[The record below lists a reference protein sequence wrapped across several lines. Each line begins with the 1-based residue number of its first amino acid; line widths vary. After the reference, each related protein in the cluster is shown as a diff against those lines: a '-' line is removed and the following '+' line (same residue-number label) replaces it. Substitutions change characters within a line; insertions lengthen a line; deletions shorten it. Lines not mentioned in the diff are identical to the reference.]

1 MTRENGIVESSKV
14 VILSKADADYDLEKE
29 DFEITTPIIGAG
41 ELGSQISTVT
51 LRKGDEEVEVE
62 VKDIEDAVRKYA
74 GQETLD
80 VIRKN
85 ADEKRKSNI
94 QKAFDALERGYN
106 AISRKLDMAK
116 DDAAQRDYENSIQGK
131 VERMA
136 QERVR
141 KSARNENPMLSTAEA
156 MAQIWVEKPELY
168 EQFLKER
175 ANRIMFEAV
184 QQREAK
190 HDG

>member
-1 MTRENGIVESSKV
+1 MSVEETEKIVLFRKS
-14 VILSKADADYDLEKE
+14 DFDYDLEKE

-106 AISRKLDMAK
+106 ALSRKLDMAK
-116 DDAAQRDYENSIQGK
+116 DDAAQRDYENSIEGK

-136 QERVR
+136 QDRVR

-175 ANRIMFEAV
+175 ANRIMFDAI

>member
-1 MTRENGIVESSKV
+1 MSKENGIVESSRV
-14 VILSKADADYDLEKE
+14 VILAKADADYDLEKE

-106 AISRKLDMAK
+106 ALSRKLDMAK
-116 DDAAQRDYENSIQGK
+116 DDAAQRDYENSIEGK

-136 QERVR
+136 QDRVR

-175 ANRIMFEAV
+175 ANRIMFDAI

>member
-14 VILSKADADYDLEKE
+14 VILSKADVDYDLVDEVH
-29 DFEITTPIIGAG
+29 
-41 ELGSQISTVT
+41 EL
-51 LRKGDEEVEVE
+51 
-62 VKDIEDAVRKYA
+62 EDAIIKHVPD
-74 GQETLD
+74 GQTTLD
-80 VIRKN
+80 AIRKT